1 MFPSLR
7 QRNMTT
13 IQDLLWTFR
22 TVQRRMIQKDNLLSR
37 QAGRVFSL
45 QRLSRDAVL
54 TSLANISQERLVRPL
69 VDRLEGEITELAS
82 DQLRTSYSEISRK
95 LK

>member
-1 MFPSLR
+1 MFPFLR
-7 QRNMTT
+7 ERNMTA

-22 TVQRRMIQKDNLLSR
+22 TVQRRMILKDNLLSR

-54 TSLANISQERLVRPL
+54 TSLVNNSQERLVRPL
-69 VDRLEGEITELAS
+69 VDRLKGQITELAS
-82 DQLRTSYSEISRK
+82 DQLKTSYSEISRK

>member
-7 QRNMTT
+7 ERNMTA

-22 TVQRRMIQKDNLLSR
+22 SVQGRMILEDNLLSR

-54 TSLANISQERLVRPL
+54 TSLANNSQERLVRPL
-69 VDRLEGEITELAS
+69 VDRLEGQITELAS
-82 DQLRTSYSEISRK
+82 DQLKTSYSEISMK
-95 LK
+95 VK

>member
-22 TVQRRMIQKDNLLSR
+22 TVQRRMIRKDNLLSR

>member
-1 MFPSLR
+1 
-7 QRNMTT
+7 MTA

-22 TVQRRMIQKDNLLSR
+22 TVQRRMILKDNLLSR

-54 TSLANISQERLVRPL
+54 TSLVNNSQERLVRPL
-69 VDRLEGEITELAS
+69 VDRLEGQITELAS
-82 DQLRTSYSEISRK
+82 DQLNTSYSEISRK
-95 LK
+95 VK